1 MAINLIS
8 MEDIDLAGKRLLVRE
23 DLNVPMQAGKITS
36 DARLKAAIPTLELA
50 IAKGASTIVASHL
63 GRPKEGVFD
72 QSLSLKPV
80 AKKLGALLGTEVPL
94 LNHGEAQEVRPGQ
107 VALLENIRFLK
118 GEKNNSEI
126 LAKQLAGLCDIFVM
140 DAFGTAHRAHAS
152 TTGVAQF
159 SAFACAGPLLLR
171 ELDALDKA
179 LRDPNRP
186 LVAIV
191 GGSKVSS
198 KLEVIEALADK
209 ADSIIVGGGIANT
222 FMAAA
227 GIDIGNS
234 LYEQELVETAKRIA
248 AKVDIPLPKDVMVA
262 TSMDE
267 SEFSLLRQLAEIGKE
282 EMVFDLGP
290 VTARWLGEQLKEAG
304 TILWNGPIGVFEK
317 DQFGEGTRLI
327 AEAIGQSSAYSIAGG
342 GDTLAAIEK
351 YGVTS
356 QISYIST
363 GGGAFLEFVEGKK
376 LPAIAVLEARA
387 AQ

>member
-1 MAINLIS
+1 MATDLFT
-8 MEDIDLAGKRLLVRE
+8 MEDIDLTGKRLLVRE

-72 QSLSLKPV
+72 QSLSLEPV
-80 AKKLGALLGTEVPL
+80 AKKLGDLLGTEVPL
-94 LNHGEAQEVRPGQ
+94 LNHGEAQEVRPGE

-126 LAKQLAGLCDIFVM
+126 LAKQLAGLCDVFVM

-159 SAFACAGPLLLR
+159 SAFACAGPLLLK

-179 LRDPNRP
+179 LRDPDRP

-227 GIDIGNS
+227 GMDIGNS
-234 LYEQELVETAKRIA
+234 LYEQELVEAAKRIA

-267 SEFSLLRQLAEIGKE
+267 SEFSLLRQLTEIGKE
-282 EMVFDLGP
+282 EMVLDLGP
-290 VTARWLGEQLKEAG
+290 VTARRFGEQLKEAG

-376 LPAIAVLEARA
+376 LPAIAALEARA
-387 AQ
+387 AE

>member
-1 MAINLIS
+1 M
-8 MEDIDLAGKRLLVRE
+8 
-23 DLNVPMQAGKITS
+23 
-36 DARLKAAIPTLELA
+36 
-50 IAKGASTIVASHL
+50 
-63 GRPKEGVFD
+63 
-72 QSLSLKPV
+72 
-80 AKKLGALLGTEVPL
+80 
-94 LNHGEAQEVRPGQ
+94 RPGQ

-387 AQ
+387 AK

>member
-387 AQ
+387 AK

>member
-1 MAINLIS
+1 MVTNLFT
-8 MEDIDLAGKRLLVRE
+8 MEDIDLTGKRLLVRE

-72 QSLSLKPV
+72 QSLSLDPV
-80 AKKLGALLGTEVPL
+80 AKKLGDLLGTEVPL
-94 LNHGEAQEVRPGQ
+94 LNHGEAQEVRPGE

-126 LAKQLAGLCDIFVM
+126 LAKQLAGLCDVFVM

-159 SAFACAGPLLLR
+159 SAFACAGPLLLK

-179 LRDPNRP
+179 LRDPDRP

-227 GIDIGNS
+227 GMDIGNS
-234 LYEQELVETAKRIA
+234 LYEQELVEAAKRIA

-267 SEFSLLRQLAEIGKE
+267 SEFSLLRQLTEIGKE
-282 EMVFDLGP
+282 EMVLDLGP
-290 VTARWLGEQLKEAG
+290 VTARRFGEQLKEAG

-376 LPAIAVLEARA
+376 LPAIAALEARA
-387 AQ
+387 AE

>member
-1 MAINLIS
+1 MATDLFT
-8 MEDIDLAGKRLLVRE
+8 MEDIDLTGKRLLVRE

-72 QSLSLKPV
+72 QSLSLEPV
-80 AKKLGALLGTEVPL
+80 AKKLGDLLGTEVPL
-94 LNHGEAQEVRPGQ
+94 LNHGEAQEVRPGE

-126 LAKQLAGLCDIFVM
+126 LAKQLAGLCDVFVM

-159 SAFACAGPLLLR
+159 SAFACAGPLLLK

-179 LRDPNRP
+179 LRDPDRQ

-227 GIDIGNS
+227 GMDIGNS
-234 LYEQELVETAKRIA
+234 LYEQELVEAAKRIA

-267 SEFSLLRQLAEIGKE
+267 SEFSLLRQLTEIGKE
-282 EMVFDLGP
+282 EMVLDLGP
-290 VTARWLGEQLKEAG
+290 VTARRFGEQLKEAG

-376 LPAIAVLEARA
+376 LPAIAALEARA
-387 AQ
+387 AE

>member
-1 MAINLIS
+1 MVTNLFT
-8 MEDIDLAGKRLLVRE
+8 MEDIDLTGKRLLVRE

-72 QSLSLKPV
+72 QSLSLEPV
-80 AKKLGALLGTEVPL
+80 AKKLGDLLGTEVPL
-94 LNHGEAQEVRPGQ
+94 LNHGEAQEVRPGE

-126 LAKQLAGLCDIFVM
+126 LAKQLAGLCDVFVM

-159 SAFACAGPLLLR
+159 SAFACAGPLLLK

-179 LRDPNRP
+179 LRDPDRP

-227 GIDIGNS
+227 GMDIGNS
-234 LYEQELVETAKRIA
+234 LYEQELVEAAKRIA

-267 SEFSLLRQLAEIGKE
+267 SEFSLLRQLTEIGKE
-282 EMVFDLGP
+282 EMVLDLGP
-290 VTARWLGEQLKEAG
+290 VTARRFGEQLKEAG

-376 LPAIAVLEARA
+376 LPAIAALEARA
-387 AQ
+387 AE